1 MPHIFSINGSDIA
14 LGENARIDLQIAK
27 LPTHTVIDL
36 PVYIHR
42 APIDGPVLLITAG
55 LHGDELNGVEIIRT
69 LIASKEV
76 IPTTGTVV
84 LLPIVNIYGF
94 LNNSRTM
101 PDGRDLNRSFPGSKQ
116 GSLAARIAY
125 TLMNVVIPHI
135 DYGVDFHTG
144 GANNNYP
151 QIRCTFDI
159 EKNLE
164 LAKAFSPPFI
174 VNSTLRD
181 GSFRRETQRL
191 GKTILVFEGGESL
204 RFDEVTIK
212 EGIEG
217 VKRLMS
223 YLGMNNSAFISNR
236 ETLII
241 KKSSWIRATH
251 SGLYRPS
258 INYGEEVKR
267 NQIIATITDPY
278 GETEYKLKS
287 RFNGYVLATRSSP
300 IVNRGDAIIHIGTTN
315 IDEEHS

>member
-1 MPHIFSINGSDIA
+1 MPHIISINGTDVA
-14 LGENARIDLQIAK
+14 LGETTRIDLQIAK

-36 PVYIHR
+36 PVYIYR
-42 APIDGPVLLITAG
+42 APTDGPVLLITAG

-69 LIASKEV
+69 LTASKEIIPTMGTVLV
-76 IPTTGTVV
+76 IPVV
-84 LLPIVNIYGF
+84 NVYGF
-94 LNNSRTM
+94 INNSRTM
-101 PDGRDLNRSFPGSKQ
+101 PDGRDLNRSFPGSKN
-116 GSLAARIAY
+116 GSLAARIAH
-125 TLMNVVIPHI
+125 TLMNTVIPHI
-135 DYGVDFHTG
+135 DYGVDLHTG
-144 GANNNYP
+144 GANQNYP

-174 VNSTLRD
+174 VNSSLRD
-181 GSFRRETQRL
+181 GSFRRETQKL

-204 RFDEVTIK
+204 RFDEITIK

-236 ETLII
+236 ETVII
-241 KKSSWIRATH
+241 KKSSWIRANH
-251 SGLYRPS
+251 SGLYRPF
-258 INYGEEVKR
+258 IDYGEEVKR

-287 RFNGYVLATRSSP
+287 RFDGHVLAIRSSP
-300 IVNRGDAIIHIGTTN
+300 IVNRGDAIVHIGTTN
-315 IDEEHS
+315 LDQEDD